1 MTTVP
6 EMTDAEIK
14 KLEATIEKSERTA
27 KEAKEAL
34 AKMYEQRKISNI
46 LKVSELISELGLAV
60 DEVATIPI
68 VRDAIKKALKAPATA
83 PATSGKGNTSTYTAP
98 PAKWRYTDG
107 SEYGGGRGPVPKWV
121 VDARANNTID
131 NYLIKKPA

>member
-34 AKMYEQRKISNI
+34 AKMYEHRKISNI
-46 LKVSELISELGLAV
+46 RKVSELISELGLTV
-60 DEVATIPI
+60 DDVASISL
-68 VRDAIKKALKAPATA
+68 VQMAIKKAVKAPLKAPS
-83 PATSGKGNTSTYTAP
+83 TSGKGNHAEYVKPAP
-98 PAKWRYTDG
+98 KWEKDG
-107 SEYGGGRGPVPKWV
+107 MQYGGGRGKKPQWV
-121 VDARANNTID
+121 KDAEASGTLD
-131 NYLIKKPA
+131 NYLIKA